1 MDLTTHLFGLFSPH
15 CRSFSFACMSLF
27 LFHIHCSSPPS
38 FIAYQHDD
46 STLKSK
52 CCLKLGEWQQTLA
65 GEGKESM
72 VHVLNSF
79 HLATQ
84 VCDARVCV
92 CVCACDHRDAEL
104 VVLERTNGGMVGLF

>member
-1 MDLTTHLFGLFSPH
+1 M
-15 CRSFSFACMSLF
+15 F
-27 LFHIHCSSPPS
+27 LFPIVPSHFPP
-38 FIAYQHDD
+38 QHDD

-84 VCDARVCV
+84 VCAWAFAVTCR
-92 CVCACDHRDAEL
+92 E
-104 VVLERTNGGMVGLF
+104 

>member
-1 MDLTTHLFGLFSPH
+1 LSISIRVPFFST
-15 CRSFSFACMSLF
+15 LF
-27 LFHIHCSSPPS
+27 L
-38 FIAYQHDD
+38 ALLQHDD

-84 VCDARVCV
+84 V
-92 CVCACDHRDAEL
+92 
-104 VVLERTNGGMVGLF
+104 